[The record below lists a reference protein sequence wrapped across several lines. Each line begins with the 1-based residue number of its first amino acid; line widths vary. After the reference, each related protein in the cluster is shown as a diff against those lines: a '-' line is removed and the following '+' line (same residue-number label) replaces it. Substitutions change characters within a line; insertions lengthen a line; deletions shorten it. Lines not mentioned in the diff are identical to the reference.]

1 MYMFIVLG
9 RLGCK
14 QVICLGYVY
23 VLWLYLHDCTH
34 TRCAGKVARFHDHP
48 ILAQALCLIL
58 IESYL
63 KNNTFVS
70 IHFPEVTRLVICLR
84 THAFVVASMKEI
96 NASEKIAPTA
106 RLDTNQDK

>member
-58 IESYL
+58 I
-63 KNNTFVS
+63 
-70 IHFPEVTRLVICLR
+70 
-84 THAFVVASMKEI
+84 
-96 NASEKIAPTA
+96 
-106 RLDTNQDK
+106 